1 MPRMTSSLSFLLRND
16 ILQSVQRAKCEDTA
30 AAAAAAHAAADAADA
45 AVCSSLFV
53 GA

>member
-16 ILQSVQRAKCEDTA
+16 ILQSVQRAKCEDTD
-30 AAAAAAHAAADAADA
+30 AAAAAHAAADAADA

>member
-16 ILQSVQRAKCEDTA
+16 ILQSVQGAKCEDT

>member
-30 AAAAAAHAAADAADA
+30 AAAAAHAAAAAADA